1 MKVFLPF
8 HYFATIRRP
17 KTACLISSD
26 LVARRFPSDD
36 QHENVSNSQPGNAI
50 QGGPTPRPVAP
61 SGNLP
66 ARLWNDH
73 PTDGHRTVADVGRRR
88 LSDQSN

>member
-17 KTACLISSD
+17 KTARLISSNHM
-26 LVARRFPSDD
+26 ARRFPSDD
-36 QHENVSNSQPGNAI
+36 QHENVSNSQTGNAI
-50 QGGPTPRPVAP
+50 QARPTPRPVPP

-66 ARLWNDH
+66 ARLWHDH
-73 PTDGHRTVADVGRRR
+73 PTDGHGTVADVGRCR
-88 LSDQSN
+88 LGNQSY